1 MSTLEGLPGG
11 DIARRARI
19 GRLAGT
25 GVMAVVLVLALSGLL
40 GPRKAT
46 ASSVGGGY
54 GLSLTYGSV
63 VRSGEPVPM
72 TLNISHAGG
81 FAGPVTVAFDRDV
94 FGRFDFQNWYPN
106 PDQETGDEGSVVYQ
120 FSPPA
125 GDTLTVVL
133 DARVAPLQIG
143 GRFSY
148 WVAVVTAGQ
157 RVATVDY
164 SVWVMP

>member
-1 MSTLEGLPGG
+1 
-11 DIARRARI
+11 
-19 GRLAGT
+19 
-25 GVMAVVLVLALSGLL
+25 MAVVLVLALSGLF

-46 ASSVGGGY
+46 AASLGGGY

-63 VRSGEPVPM
+63 VRSGQPVPM
-72 TLNISHAGG
+72 TLDISHPGG
-81 FAGPVTVAFDRDV
+81 FAGPVTVAFDREV
-94 FGRFDFQNWYPN
+94 FERFDFQNWYPN
-106 PDQETGDEGSVVYQ
+106 PDQETGDEASVVYQ

-143 GRFSY
+143 GHFSY
-148 WVAVVTAGQ
+148 WVAVMTAGR
-157 RVATVDY
+157 RVAPVDY